1 MTITEVS
8 VKYELSQ
15 DTLRYYERIGL
26 LPPVNRGTNGAR
38 DYTEQDCGWVDLIK
52 CMRGAGIP
60 VEVLI
65 DYVQMFRQGDSTRAA
80 RKVLLEEQRELLA
93 QRMEEMQRTLDR
105 LSYKIE
111 HYDNVLYK
119 AEQSLRKLHQDAVKE

>member
-26 LPPVNRGTNGAR
+26 LPPVNRGTSGAR
-38 DYTEQDCGWVDLIK
+38 DYTEQDCAWVDLIK

-65 DYVQMFRQGDSTRAA
+65 DYVQMFQQGDSTRSA
-80 RKVLLEEQRELLA
+80 RKVLLEEQRELLSK
-93 QRMEEMQRTLDR
+93 RIEEMQKTLNR

-111 HYDNVLYK
+111 HYDNVLYE
-119 AEQSLRKLHQDAVKE
+119 AEQSLRKLQQDTVEE